1 MTRPEKADALRSLVT
16 TLRKRVP
23 LCMALNSTLR
33 SPVEGGAEGTVGA
46 AGAGG
51 AEGGGA
57 EGGGGGGGGEVG
69 VDSAVGVE
77 AFGVTLAPA
86 VADWG
91 RGGTLAGGRIEPN
104 NWRASLSRVSR
115 EELTSSSELSS
126 PSSFSCP
133 HSSSL
138 SPGAV

>member
-51 AEGGGA
+51 AEGGG
-57 EGGGGGGGGEVG
+57 GVG

-104 NWRASLSRVSR
+104 NWRASLSRV
-115 EELTSSSELSS
+115 
-126 PSSFSCP
+126 
-133 HSSSL
+133 
-138 SPGAV
+138 

>member
-51 AEGGGA
+51 AEGGG
-57 EGGGGGGGGEVG
+57 GGGGGGVG

-115 EELTSSSELSS
+115 EELSSSSELSS